1 MNRAKKIVATR
12 ILIGFPGKKLDPEP
26 ARRLLCMMIPTN
38 AGLEATLPSNVP
50 ASDSQRDRDE
60 EDDLLNEQDEDDEEA
75 EGQKRDAEDDI
86 YSDDMRAIVGLAC

>member
-1 MNRAKKIVATR
+1 
-12 ILIGFPGKKLDPEP
+12 
-26 ARRLLCMMIPTN
+26 
-38 AGLEATLPSNVP
+38 LPSNVP